1 MSEKLIFF
9 EGKEDFHVA
18 RFIFTANLLSKYSS
32 IRSCLAIFL
41 RVKFSSLAC
50 VIKYLLCIK
59 LFSCSLPQIDHSSI
73 WLGFNRN
80 KYYHVY
86 FLFAEFSHFQS
97 FFCSFFIRFFAR
109 IITYKREQRKN
120 YYKMKSFF
128 FSSPF

>member
-9 EGKEDFHVA
+9 EGKHEDFHVA

-73 WLGFNRN
+73 WLGLNRN

-97 FFCSFFIRFFAR
+97 FFLFLFAFAFSLESSHTNENSGK
-109 IITYKREQRKN
+109 IITK
-120 YYKMKSFF
+120 
-128 FSSPF
+128 